1 MGRMPSD
8 SFERFMGLGP
18 QRTYQKLAD
27 ALGVSKRSVVR
38 RARRDAWQTRLAKI
52 AVEVQVKTDAKLA
65 DDGADVN
72 ARHLKTLR
80 LLQARALQGL
90 ASLPL
95 RSGTDCAR
103 ILDMAI
109 KAERSVLGKDKPER
123 GTTLEELVGLS
134 MLRDG
139 LDPSGPSS

>member
-27 ALGVSKRSVVR
+27 GLGVSKRSVVR
-38 RARRDAWQTRLAKI
+38 RARRDGWQARLAKI
-52 AVEVQVKTDAKLA
+52 ELDARVKTDAKLT
-65 DDGADVN
+65 DDVADVN
-72 ARHLKTLR
+72 ERHLKTLR

-95 RSGTDCAR
+95 RSGADCAR

-109 KAERSVLGKDKPER
+109 KAERAVLGKDKGER
-123 GTTLEELVGLS
+123 GTTLEELIGLS
-134 MLRDG
+134 MERDG
-139 LDPSGPSS
+139 LTRSGPSS